1 MKMKKR
7 LLAMLGL
14 ILIFSICI
22 PLQSKAAYT
31 SVTCP
36 VEGGEPYMIS
46 KVNHGW
52 TTFKTF
58 YKYVEDYSITGA
70 TVIFTSRSSY
80 VTVWSNRAPSDT
92 PYTLTV
98 NPIEHLNSNGSVIN
112 TFKMTHGDAIFPG
125 GLWKWEY
132 KINQTP
138 AVYSKPNLNK
148 GKLFLSIFS
157 TGCNNPYYKNIQL
170 SLNVLS

>member
-1 MKMKKR
+1 MKKK

-14 ILIFSICI
+14 ILIISICI
-22 PLQSKAAYT
+22 PLQSNAAYT

-36 VEGGEPYMIS
+36 VEGGEFHAIS
-46 KVNHGW
+46 KPNHGW
-52 TTFKTF
+52 TGFNTYYDYTE
-58 YKYVEDYSITGA
+58 YYSITGA
-70 TVIFTSRSSY
+70 TVIFTSRTSY
-80 VTVWSNRAPSDT
+80 VTVRSSRPPHDT

-98 NPIEHLNSNGSVIN
+98 DPIEHLNSNGSVIN

-125 GLWKWEY
+125 GLWSWEY

-148 GKLFLSIFS
+148 GKLFISIFS
-157 TGCNNPYYKNIQL
+157 PGCNNPYYKNIQL